1 MRAGA
6 RAGHGALPRPRAAP
20 PLPDSLPERSIR
32 LAPDV
37 TFSAHALAEQ
47 PPYCAQPL
55 RDGELRLW
63 LLRPEWQLLSKED
76 AFARLSRYERKRA
89 KCFPQPA
96 IGKRFAVGR
105 AVLRGILGGIV
116 GTRPEAL
123 ELVDHENGRITLA
136 EPRADGAL
144 DVAIA
149 YAGIWILI
157 GVSAQPI
164 GLATAFSVGD
174 AVDHDAQQR
183 VRLTSVASAAR
194 APSGDALATPDP
206 QAGGDVSAV
215 VQVEAGPDPHA
226 HHVHTHDAGIWRV
239 IDLPMPGRQCV
250 AAVAAREIREVR
262 ASGWNSSVKL
272 PLPADDAPRER
283 RETSPAGGI
292 RRAVAGG

>member
-1 MRAGA
+1 MRAAA
-6 RAGHGALPRPRAAP
+6 RAGHGALPPGPRKAAP
-20 PLPDSLPERSIR
+20 PLPDFLPERSIR

-89 KCFPQPA
+89 RCFPQPA

-123 ELVDHENGRITLA
+123 ELVDHESGRVTLA
-136 EPRADGAL
+136 EPRADAAL
-144 DVAIA
+144 DVAIT

-174 AVDHDAQQR
+174 AMDHDAQQR

-194 APSGDALATPDP
+194 ATPD
-206 QAGGDVSAV
+206 AGAGSESLAS

-226 HHVHTHDAGIWRV
+226 HRVHTHDAGSWRV

-272 PLPADDAPRER
+272 PPPANDTR
-283 RETSPAGGI
+283 RG

>member
-1 MRAGA
+1 MRA
-6 RAGHGALPRPRAAP
+6 AGHGALPGGPREAAAP
-20 PLPDSLPERSIR
+20 LPETLPERSVR

-37 TFSAHALAEQ
+37 TFSTHALAER
-47 PPYCAQPL
+47 PPYCARPL

-76 AFARLSRYERKRA
+76 ALARLSRYERKRA

-116 GTRPEAL
+116 GARPDAL
-123 ELVDHENGRITLA
+123 ELVDHESGRITLA
-136 EPRADGAL
+136 GPHAAGAL
-144 DVAIA
+144 DVAVA

-174 AVDHDAQQR
+174 VVDHDEQQR
-183 VRLTSVASAAR
+183 VRLASVAGAAR
-194 APSGDALATPDP
+194 G
-206 QAGGDVSAV
+206 AV
-215 VQVEAGPDPHA
+215 HAEAGPAPDSRVHA
-226 HHVHTHDAGIWRV
+226 HRVHTHDAGIWRV

-262 ASGWNSSVKL
+262 ASGWSSAVKL
-272 PLPADDAPRER
+272 PLPAEDASRER
-283 RETSPAGGI
+283 RAASPAAGI
-292 RRAVAGG
+292 RRTAPRG